1 MSEVTLRPAAEAD
14 VPAIYRM
21 ILEMAD
27 YNKALY
33 EEAGKRF
40 DPDSLRVTEA
50 DLRRDGFGPAPRFEC
65 LIAETATGPVGFAL
79 FYANYSTFEGRSG
92 IFLEDIFVREA
103 ARGLGVGRKILRRL
117 AAVAV
122 ERGCRRLD
130 FSVIEMNPARGFYE
144 AHGCRHLGDWLPYRV
159 SDADLEKLAERPSRR

>member
-1 MSEVTLRPAAEAD
+1 METLILTIHILIALGLVITVLLQRSEGGGLGIGGGGTGGLSAD
-14 VPAIYRM
+14 VAGVQCHSF
-21 ILEMAD
+21 EEFFASGFD
-27 YNKALY
+27 GGGGGGGDGAGGAL
-33 EEAGKRF
+33 
-40 DPDSLRVTEA
+40 PLP
-50 DLRRDGFGPAPRFEC
+50 L
-65 LIAETATGPVGFAL
+65 LATHG
-79 FYANYSTFEGRSG
+79 
-92 IFLEDIFVREA
+92 EA